1 VFCQDTS
8 VIRSL
13 EITDDTLTVSLAD
26 GRVVSVPLSWYPRL
40 SHGSPAHRSEWRLL
54 GRGRGVHWPEL
65 DEDISAENIVFGQ
78 PSGESAK
85 SFQKWQKWYKRK
97 KVGQVVTTK

>member
-1 VFCQDTS
+1 
-8 VIRSL
+8 
-13 EITDDTLTVSLAD
+13 VSLAD

-40 SHGSPAHRSEWRLL
+40 SHGSPAHRAKWRLL

-78 PSGESAK
+78 PSGESSK

-97 KVGQVVTTK
+97 KAAQKVAPN